1 MEFGSY
7 TSEAAAA
14 HKQKQIY
21 LCVNCENFNFN
32 TRFCHLKFWTIIIIA
47 RMYHNRFF
55 DQYFLLP
62 LHCVYD
68 GIWVITDC
76 SKSPSLHILLT

>member
-1 MEFGSY
+1 MIFVLRNVFTEFGSY

-55 DQYFLLP
+55 DQYFFYYLYI
-62 LHCVYD
+62 VYMM
-68 GIWVITDC
+68 GYG
-76 SKSPSLHILLT
+76 SSNL